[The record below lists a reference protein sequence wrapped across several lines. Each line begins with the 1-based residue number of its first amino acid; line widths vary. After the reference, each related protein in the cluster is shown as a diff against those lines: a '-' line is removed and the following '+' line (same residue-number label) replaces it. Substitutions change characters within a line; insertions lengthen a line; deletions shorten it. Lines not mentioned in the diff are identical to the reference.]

1 MQANYYC
8 WILWGNI
15 RMWKTNFVPGIL
27 WFFLF
32 FLTDP
37 SFVCV
42 CSFSKSLHRSRIFI
56 TVTTQTRLK
65 GNSSECVCVS
75 DGGGVGGQCHCCSRN
90 KKIVFWHFPL
100 FTVCHVPIMVTLC
113 TEKVEGFVC
122 WFCDLTPQGCLTLAW
137 LAWGCEAGWV
147 TIILLIHSE
156 WFAFIWKDHLLIL
169 LDSLW
174 QKCFR
179 SAESKMTSFVLSMA
193 SCLKC
198 ARCHARR
205 EDRESRFLSSRMA
218 IVAAFRSWSGKDFS
232 LTKQTCYVLYPMCF
246 TGECEFNI
254 FLYSGII
261 HLCKAGNSG
270 IQSLIGLLCIPNME
284 VRVSIERAAHNVY
297 LFLHSAAGCR
307 AAPIYSHNWL
317 VCKDFLLVFGMKD
330 SKSSFFGLGTF

>member
-15 RMWKTNFVPGIL
+15 GMWKRNFVPGIL
-27 WFFLF
+27 FFF
-32 FLTDP
+32 FFWLIHPLCVFAPLANPCTVHGFPLP
-37 SFVCV
+37 SQRR
-42 CSFSKSLHRSRIFI
+42 HGWRA
-56 TVTTQTRLK
+56 TQV
-65 GNSSECVCVS
+65 SVCVS
-75 DGGGVGGQCHCCSRN
+75 DGGGVGGQCHCCSGN

-137 LAWGCEAGWV
+137 LACGCEAGWV
-147 TIILLIHSE
+147 TIILLIRSE
-156 WFAFIWKDHLLIL
+156 WFAFIRKDHLLIL

-179 SAESKMTSFVLSMA
+179 SAGIKMTWFALNMA

-232 LTKQTCYVLYPMCF
+232 LTKQTCSVLYPMCF

-284 VRVSIERAAHNVY
+284 VRVSIERAAHSVY

-307 AAPIYSHNWL
+307 AAPNYSHNWL
-317 VCKDFLLVFGMKD
+317 VCKDFLL
-330 SKSSFFGLGTF
+330 FFCNER